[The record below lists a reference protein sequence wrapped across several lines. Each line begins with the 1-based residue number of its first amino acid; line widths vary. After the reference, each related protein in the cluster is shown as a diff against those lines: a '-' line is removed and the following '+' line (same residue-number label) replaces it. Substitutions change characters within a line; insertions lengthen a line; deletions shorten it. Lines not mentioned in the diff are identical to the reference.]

1 MHALR
6 YYLRIYFRSV
16 SQYVK
21 ARMNYR
27 VDFIISTI
35 GMLFTSAA
43 TILVFRVLFTSIPNL
58 VGWSFDEIVFIY
70 AFYLLSI
77 TPLQL
82 VFDHIWFLRYDLVDG
97 SFIKYY
103 LKPLNSM
110 FYYMSERMDIK
121 GFSQLG
127 LGLAVLIYASIRLGL
142 RWDLPHV
149 VLLGAALLSSSL
161 VAISILVMAAS
172 TAFWL
177 MGGSFPVLSLALK
190 IRDFAPYP
198 TTIFDGIF
206 RFLFTYLIPIGF
218 VAFYPAQLFLVP
230 SGPPILAYASPFI
243 GIGFFGLACW
253 IWKKGVDNYAGTGS

>member
-1 MHALR
+1 
-6 YYLRIYFRSV
+6 
-16 SQYVK
+16 
-21 ARMNYR
+21 MNYR

-35 GMLFTSAA
+35 GMLFTSIA
-43 TILVFRVLFTSIPNL
+43 TLLVFRVLFATIPNL
-58 VGWSFDEIVFIY
+58 AGWSFDEIVFIY

-82 VFDHIWFLRYDLVDG
+82 VFDHIWFLRYDIVDG

-103 LKPLNSM
+103 LKPMNIM

-142 RWDLPHV
+142 RWTLPRLL
-149 VLLGAALLSSSL
+149 LLGAALFSSSL

-177 MGGSFPVLSLALK
+177 MSGSFPILSLALK

-218 VAFYPAQLFLVP
+218 VAFYPAQLFLKP
-230 SGPPILAYASPFI
+230 SGSPILAYVSPLI
-243 GIGFFGLACW
+243 GIVFFSLAYLV
-253 IWKKGVDNYAGTGS
+253 WKKGVDSYAGTGS